1 MIKVGLVDDYR
12 VDLEKL
18 HAIVGR
24 MDAVDIVFVTQSA
37 EEAYEKVK
45 QGDRWNFFDAV
56 TASNKRLR
64 KWDKEN
70 PNPLSWEEYTRLEAE
85 FDAQYIKLDYS

>member
-24 MDAVDIVFVTQSA
+24 MEAVDIIFVTQSA
-37 EEAYEKVK
+37 EDAYEKVK
-45 QGDRWNFFDAV
+45 
-56 TASNKRLR
+56 
-64 KWDKEN
+64 KET
-70 PNPLSWEEYTRLEAE
+70 LICCSLTLKCLECPAMN
-85 FDAQYIKLDYS
+85 

>member
-24 MDAVDIVFVTQSA
+24 MEAVDIVFVTQSA
-37 EEAYEKVK
+37 EDAYEKVK
-45 QGDRWNFFDAV
+45 KGDIDLLFADIEMPGM
-56 TASNKRLR
+56 SG
-64 KWDKEN
+64 
-70 PNPLSWEEYTRLEAE
+70 
-85 FDAQYIKLDYS
+85 